1 MLTHGARRQPELA
14 RDRNCEDLAGGDQAK
29 QFTLAP
35 RQQARGGGAAAL
47 TAQGVGNVR
56 LKQHGR
62 GPVFLAKWAA
72 P

>member
-14 RDRNCEDLAGGDQAK
+14 RDRNVILAGGDQAK
-29 QFTLAP
+29 QVTLAP
-35 RQQARGGGAAAL
+35 RQQARGGAAAL